1 INPAW
6 ELSPFTVSPAASL
19 LSRCV
24 SRGALSQ
31 VTPAVSEQRRSFSS
45 PVTAS
50 VLYLSSG
57 GDRFPQRFQTFQTF
71 CSHLQN
77 LLKEQNSLRQRLATP
92 LGRTNLPVHNTSLAQ
107 LLAHVGEVESLAN
120 QLCMTTFDPSPSFLG
135 CVFCVVFVIL
145 CNSGFY
151 FGNKNKL

>member
-1 INPAW
+1 MFAVDVDFLQLQLEV
-6 ELSPFTVSPAASL
+6 ELLKLEKRSAD
-19 LSRCV
+19 
-24 SRGALSQ
+24 
-31 VTPAVSEQRRSFSS
+31 VTHSF
-45 PVTAS
+45 
-50 VLYLSSG
+50 YLA
-57 GDRFPQRFQTFQTF
+57 QRFQTFQTF

-92 LGRTNLPVHNTSLAQ
+92 LGRTNLPVH